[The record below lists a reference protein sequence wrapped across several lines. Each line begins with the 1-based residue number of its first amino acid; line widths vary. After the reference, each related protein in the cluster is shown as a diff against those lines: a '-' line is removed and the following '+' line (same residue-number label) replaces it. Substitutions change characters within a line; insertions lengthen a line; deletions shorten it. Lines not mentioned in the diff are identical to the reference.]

1 MSSPAASAVPP
12 ERARSGVQ
20 QIFWAAR
27 VLLLE
32 PEFRVMVACSALL
45 GLAVSFVLPFLSM
58 FGTLEVGMSLT
69 GFGVFMTVSALT
81 NIAISTVLS
90 QRSDTTFS
98 RRSMLLLGSACGTVG
113 YLGYAVVRDVWLL
126 LFFNAVVL
134 GVASITFSQLFAHTR
149 ELIGRSQ
156 IPPSEVPLY
165 MSAIRMCFALS
176 WTVGP
181 ALAALMLKVLSYRGL
196 FLTAAALYL
205 VFFLVVLRF
214 VPATPHPAGAGANA
228 VPLRGLL
235 ADPGISAWFVAFS
248 LVSAAHTISL
258 SNMSLLVL
266 KDLAGRESQVGI
278 IFSLAPLF
286 ELPLMLFFGL
296 LATRVESA
304 RLIRFAIA
312 LAIAYY
318 GLLSLVRAP
327 WQIYP
332 LQILIA
338 AIVSV
343 TGGVAITFFQ
353 DKLPGQSGA
362 ATNLYSNAMR
372 IGSTSGYLLFGAVA
386 AAFGH
391 RGAYVACSGLAVTAL
406 LLTLAVG
413 RPAAPRR
420 AISL

>member
-1 MSSPAASAVPP
+1 
-12 ERARSGVQ
+12 
-20 QIFWAAR
+20 
-27 VLLLE
+27 
-32 PEFRVMVACSALL
+32 
-45 GLAVSFVLPFLSM
+45 
-58 FGTLEVGMSLT
+58 
-69 GFGVFMTVSALT
+69 
-81 NIAISTVLS
+81 
-90 QRSDTTFS
+90 
-98 RRSMLLLGSACGTVG
+98 MLLLGSACGSVG

-149 ELIGRSQ
+149 ELIGRTR

-181 ALAALMLKVLSYRGL
+181 ALAALMLKVLSYQGL

-235 ADPGISAWFVAFS
+235 ADPGISAWFVAFA

-332 LQILIA
+332 LQVLIA

-413 RPAAPRR
+413 RSATSRR
-420 AISL
+420 VTSP